1 MTRVKAPS
9 GVMSRR
15 AETARFVRAVKAV
28 GRRVDRRQGADALAS
43 LGQPRRIAA
52 VRKGKIM
59 SMLKVVEVLAE
70 SETGWEAA
78 AREAVEEAGRTLRN
92 VRSIYIENFQANVVD
107 GRIEKYRINAKITFQ
122 LEDER

>member
-1 MTRVKAPS
+1 
-9 GVMSRR
+9 
-15 AETARFVRAVKAV
+15 
-28 GRRVDRRQGADALAS
+28 
-43 LGQPRRIAA
+43 
-52 VRKGKIM
+52 M

-107 GRIEKYRINAKITFQ
+107 GRLEKYRINAKITFQ